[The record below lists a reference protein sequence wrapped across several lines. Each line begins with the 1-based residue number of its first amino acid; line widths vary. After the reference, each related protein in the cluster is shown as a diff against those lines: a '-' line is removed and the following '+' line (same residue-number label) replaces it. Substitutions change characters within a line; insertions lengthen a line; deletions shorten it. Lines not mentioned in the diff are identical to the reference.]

1 MSVQVQNGEYVV
13 GVLQELKTEPWRND
27 PSKVNHKLIVT
38 NPYNDSYGNPQTE
51 VKTID
56 VSGESLSYLNDFIAK
71 NKGQRVMIPIRTQ
84 GKSWRSKWCLVVA
97 LYAKGNRDNHLKGIA
112 MQFITCPGTAT
123 SVLNG
128 SSDIIRCDVPFE
140 SYTLEEVRDMVF
152 ENSAAQQSS
161 MTESDF

>member
-1 MSVQVQNGEYVV
+1 
-13 GVLQELKTEPWRND
+13 
-27 PSKVNHKLIVT
+27 
-38 NPYNDSYGNPQTE
+38 
-51 VKTID
+51 
-56 VSGESLSYLNDFIAK
+56 
-71 NKGQRVMIPIRTQ
+71 
-84 GKSWRSKWCLVVA
+84 
-97 LYAKGNRDNHLKGIA
+97 

-161 MTESDF
+161 MTESDFEQMAGFTIIIFLVVIGIKLTLHTINSTKSNVL